1 MKIKLLV
8 FLKQTIRS
16 IIVCFWTILLEQKE
30 VYDQTIRTSLIIT
43 GFIESLIKDKLTYL
57 ISIIW
62 CKTEPSLFVTDCT
75 YN

>member
-16 IIVCFWTILLEQKE
+16 VIVCFGTILLEQKE

-43 GFIESLIKDKLTYL
+43 GSIESLIKD
-57 ISIIW
+57 
-62 CKTEPSLFVTDCT
+62 E
-75 YN
+75 

>member
-16 IIVCFWTILLEQKE
+16 IIVCFWIILFEEKE

-43 GFIESLIKDKLTYL
+43 GSIESLIKD
-57 ISIIW
+57 
-62 CKTEPSLFVTDCT
+62 E
-75 YN
+75 